1 MGSWALDARAASST
15 SRQASVARTA
25 PRSRW
30 GVEFVFGLAS
40 IGVCFILLPQLYG
53 WIVARMGGPLT
64 HAMAWHIFAN
74 CCANLIVVF
83 SIWSTPGRLDQKLS
97 GLAGAVLASH
107 GFLAL
112 VVVLTRS
119 FYSNSIML
127 SAAGV
132 SLVLGVLTILAQ
144 RRLKPTRVAVI
155 GARDSTV
162 AQLPATVVQIDDP
175 TEDLRRFDLV
185 LTDSADEL
193 PLEWTRAVSRAMLA
207 GKPVRHCAE
216 YLEEARGL
224 VSIEHFEI
232 DQLPDSSF
240 RSYQPLKRT
249 IDVGLAGLALPIA
262 LPLVA
267 LGCLAVLLSM
277 GRPIFFVQP
286 RVGRG
291 GRTFRMIKLRTMTS
305 GEVRPGVEGRM
316 AVSEGQRITPV
327 GGFLR
332 RVRIDELPQLWH
344 VLVGDMSFVGP
355 RPEWTL
361 LAERYAAQL
370 PTYDYRHVVRPG
382 ITGWAQV
389 RSGYAGNLQETK
401 LKVAYDLYYLKHL
414 SLGLDLQIL
423 LRTVFVLITTWGA
436 R

>member
-1 MGSWALDARAASST
+1 LEVRAASSA
-15 SRQASVARTA
+15 SRQASGARPT
-25 PRSRW
+25 PRSRA
-30 GVEFVFGLAS
+30 GIDLTFGLAS
-40 IGVCFILLPQLYG
+40 AALCFIVLPQLYG
-53 WIVARMGGPLT
+53 WMVARMGGPLT
-64 HAMAWHIFAN
+64 QSMAWHIFAN
-74 CCANLIVVF
+74 CCANLIVIF
-83 SIWSTPGRLDQKLS
+83 SIWTTQGRLDQKLS
-97 GLAGAVLASH
+97 GLASAVLASH

-119 FYSNSIML
+119 FYSNSLML
-127 SAAGV
+127 TAAGV
-132 SLVLGVLTILAQ
+132 SLVLGALTILAQ
-144 RRLKPTRVAVI
+144 RRLKPPRVAVI

-162 AQLPATVVQIDDP
+162 AQLPALVERIDDP
-175 TEDLRRFDLV
+175 ADDLRRFDLV
-185 LTDSADEL
+185 LTDSADQL
-193 PLEWTRAVSRAMLA
+193 PLEWTRAISRAMLA

-216 YLEEARGL
+216 YLEESRGL

-240 RSYQPLKRT
+240 RSYQALKRAL
-249 IDVGLAGLALPIA
+249 DVALAALALPFAI
-262 LPLVA
+262 PLLA
-267 LGCLAVLLSM
+267 LGCLAVFVTM
-277 GRPIFFVQP
+277 GRPVFFVQP

-291 GRTFRMIKLRTMTS
+291 GRTFRMIKLRTMTR
-305 GEVRPGVEGRM
+305 GDVRPSVEGRM
-316 AVSEGQRITPV
+316 AVAEGQRVTPV
-327 GGFLR
+327 GGLLR
-332 RVRIDELPQLWH
+332 RLRVDELPQLWH

-423 LRTVFVLITTWGA
+423 LRTIFVLITTRGS